1 MSGMNGKLQFFRSV
15 MWLRMFTVGLVGKL
29 LTESKCL
36 ARVLLGGSIL
46 PNIKSVSGVDLV
58 VVI

>member
-1 MSGMNGKLQFFRSV
+1 VSAMNGKLQFFRSL

-46 PNIKSVSGVDLV
+46 PNIKFVNGVD
-58 VVI
+58 